1 MEKLDIVLTLVFS
14 IVMLIFMAFPAMKVT
29 DWLEDTFGIDIKWH
43 NLIMFSL
50 IILFSL
56 SIGIFLKFA

>member
-14 IVMLIFMAFPAMKVT
+14 TVMLIFMAFPAMKVT
-29 DWLEDTFGIDIKWH
+29 DWLEDKFSIDIKWH
-43 NLIMFSL
+43 NFIMFFL

-56 SIGIFLKFA
+56 GIGIFLKFA

>member
-14 IVMLIFMAFPAMKVT
+14 TVMLVFMAFPAMQVT
-29 DWLEDTFGIDIKWH
+29 DWLEKSFGIDIKWH
-43 NLIMFSL
+43 NFIMFFL